1 MKCWP
6 SLARFGQRFSM
17 PGGDLFY
24 YDSAANADSGFD
36 PVGNA
41 KSLLVLIHGLGDEA
55 DTWRHIF
62 HPLAAAGYRVI
73 APDLPGFGR
82 SNWKGRISIDV
93 HSKAVIQ
100 LMAFAAAER
109 PAVLVGNSL
118 GAGVAELVAGSRPDL
133 AKGLILIA
141 GCFPF
146 AKSANRKFFLL
157 GLPFL
162 GRNWYRRFR
171 TNHET
176 AWKSL
181 YSYYADLDSMGTADK
196 DFLRERLAA
205 RVESSN
211 QERGY
216 LSTLRSMS
224 VFFMFGSKSVA
235 RKLKR
240 FSGRILI
247 LCGEKDIIF
256 PPEKAGLFRRLR
268 LDAEFAVVAGAGHLP
283 HQEEPENI
291 VARILRFLRG

>member
-6 SLARFGQRFSM
+6 SLAMFGKHLSM

-24 YDSAANADSGFD
+24 YDSAANVV
-36 PVGNA
+36 PPENA
-41 KSLLVLIHGLGDEA
+41 KPTLVLIHGLGDEA

-62 HPLAAAGYRVI
+62 RPLAAVGYRVI

-82 SNWKGRISIDV
+82 SNWKGRISINV
-93 HSKAVIQ
+93 HRNAVIR
-100 LMAFAAAER
+100 LITFVDAER
-109 PAVLVGNSL
+109 PTVLVGSSL
-118 GAGVAELVAGSRPDL
+118 GAGIAELVAGSRPDL

-162 GRNWYRRFR
+162 GRKWYRRFR
-171 TNHET
+171 TNHEA

-181 YSYYADLDSMGTADK
+181 HSYYADLDSMDIADR
-196 DFLRERLAA
+196 DFLRERVAA

-216 LSTLRSMS
+216 LSTARSMS
-224 VFFMFGSKSVA
+224 AFFMFGSQSVA
-235 RKLKR
+235 RKIKK

-247 LCGEKDIIF
+247 LCGEEDIIF
-256 PPEKAGLFRRLR
+256 PPEKAGLFRTLR
-268 LDAEFAVVAGAGHLP
+268 PDAEFAVVVGAGHLP
-283 HQEEPENI
+283 HQEKQEAS
-291 VARILRFLRG
+291 VAKILRFLQG